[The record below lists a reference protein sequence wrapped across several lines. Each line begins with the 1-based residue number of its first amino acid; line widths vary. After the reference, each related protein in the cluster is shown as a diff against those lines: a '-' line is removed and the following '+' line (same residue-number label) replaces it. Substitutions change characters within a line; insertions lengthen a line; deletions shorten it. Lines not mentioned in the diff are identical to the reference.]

1 MQLPTIKMGQEQ
13 ARGHLGALHTSCP
26 LGLTDM
32 GWQIYDNQAD
42 SRAGSRMTTCLEIP
56 ALKNWRLLAL
66 PTSGYLHPLSL
77 CSL

>member
-1 MQLPTIKMGQEQ
+1 MPYTPAAL
-13 ARGHLGALHTSCP
+13 LGSPIWA
-26 LGLTDM
+26 GRYMIIRQVYDM

-66 PTSGYLHPLSL
+66 PTSGHLHPPSL